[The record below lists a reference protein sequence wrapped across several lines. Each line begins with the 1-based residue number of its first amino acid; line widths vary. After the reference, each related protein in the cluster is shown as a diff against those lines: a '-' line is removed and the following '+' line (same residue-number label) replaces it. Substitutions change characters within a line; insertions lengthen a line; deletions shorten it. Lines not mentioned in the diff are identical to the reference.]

1 MTPNGPEFNFGWR
14 KTFNVGDAQCIV
26 HANEFDGLSARTT
39 ARELERRGITTAH
52 GGHWRAGSVSRIETP
67 PTAAGNVAGA
77 GRPQ

>member
-1 MTPNGPEFNFGWR
+1 MIPNRPEFNFGWR
-14 KTFNVGDAQCIV
+14 KTFNVGDAQCSV
-26 HANEFDGLSARTT
+26 HANELDGLSARTT
-39 ARELERRGITTAH
+39 ARELERPCIATTH